1 MIKFHSRTLPLLTG
15 LACLS
20 LATPSMAKPS
30 KVIDEK
36 TADLKMS
43 CDQIAHEVVELD
55 KVIVESREIQK
66 KSSDADTGVTV
77 AQTVGSVLIGSLG
90 GVLGLAA
97 AGALA
102 SEAAEDAGEDAA
114 ELEEKA
120 EERQNRLAGLFDG
133 KGCEGELALTRDQED
148 DIPDDV
154 EPAAGEI
161 TAENTVVKA
170 PRRPRY
176 ND

>member
-1 MIKFHSRTLPLLTG
+1 MKKQLSRTLPLLAG
-15 LACLS
+15 VACLA
-20 LATPSMAKPS
+20 LASPSMAQSPKI
-30 KVIDEK
+30 IDDK

-66 KSSDADTGVTV
+66 KSNNADTGVTV

-102 SEAAEDAGEDAA
+102 SGAAEDAGDDAA
-114 ELEEKA
+114 ALEEKA

-148 DIPDDV
+148 DAPDDI
-154 EPAAGEI
+154 EPAAGEA
-161 TAENTVVKA
+161 TAGSAAVKT

>member
-1 MIKFHSRTLPLLTG
+1 MKKQLSRTLPLLAG
-15 LACLS
+15 VACLA
-20 LATPSMAKPS
+20 LASPSMAQSPKI
-30 KVIDEK
+30 IDDK

-66 KSSDADTGVTV
+66 KSNNADTGVTV

-102 SEAAEDAGEDAA
+102 SGAAEDAGDDAA
-114 ELEEKA
+114 ALEEKA

-133 KGCEGELALTRDQED
+133 KGCEGELALTRDHED
-148 DIPDDV
+148 DAPDDI
-154 EPAAGEI
+154 EPAAGEA
-161 TAENTVVKA
+161 TAGSTAVKT

>member
-1 MIKFHSRTLPLLTG
+1 MTKYSSRTLPLLAG
-15 LACLS
+15 IACLA
-20 LATPSMAKPS
+20 LASPSMAKSP
-30 KVIDEK
+30 KVVDEK
-36 TADLKMS
+36 TSDLGMS
-43 CDQIAHEVVELD
+43 CDQIAHEVVALD
-55 KVIVESREIQK
+55 KVIVDSRETQK
-66 KSSDADTGVTV
+66 KSRNADTGVTV

-97 AGALA
+97 AGVLA

-114 ELEEKA
+114 ALEEKA

-148 DIPDDV
+148 DTPSDV
-154 EPAAGEI
+154 EPAAGET
-161 TAENTVVKA
+161 TAQNVAVKT